1 MDVKRPRG
9 APSRGFSRA
18 VKGKGPKK
26 TPARR
31 IRPPPRA
38 TKDVPGTD
46 VKRPLGAPSRGFG
59 RGPGHRTLKG
69 PAALLGGSRVGRA
82 VRSREKGAE
91 KARIVWERHEA
102 EIVEGKQRYHKSV
115 RGTEKREPKSLKG
128 QRYRKSVRG
137 TEKREPKSLKGQR
150 YRKSVRGTEKREPK
164 SLKGQRYRNH
174 DTSTSRSVR
183 TKRNGTVPFGSV
195 RFDPPV
201 GLLRGACAA
210 RTEDPEIPGGR
221 KGIGRVGSTNHSNG
235 GADVTADGGADV
247 TAITSCST
255 SAPA

>member
-102 EIVEGKQRYHKSV
+102 EIVEGK
-115 RGTEKREPKSLKG
+115 
-128 QRYRKSVRG
+128 
-137 TEKREPKSLKGQR
+137 QR

>member
-150 YRKSVRGTEKREPK
+150 YR
-164 SLKGQRYRNH
+164 NH

>member
-1 MDVKRPRG
+1 MPGMDVKRPRG

-150 YRKSVRGTEKREPK
+150 YR
-164 SLKGQRYRNH
+164 NH

>member
-38 TKDVPGTD
+38 TKGVPGTD
-46 VKRPLGAPSRGFG
+46 VKRPLGAPSRGFS

-102 EIVEGKQRYHKSV
+102 EIVEGKQRYH
-115 RGTEKREPKSLKG
+115 
-128 QRYRKSVRG
+128 
-137 TEKREPKSLKGQR
+137 
-150 YRKSVRGTEKREPK
+150 KSVRGTEKREPK

>member
-128 QRYRKSVRG
+128 QRYR
-137 TEKREPKSLKGQR
+137 
-150 YRKSVRGTEKREPK
+150 
-164 SLKGQRYRNH
+164 NH
-174 DTSTSRSVR
+174 DTSKSRSVR
-183 TKRNGTVPFGSV
+183 TKRNRTV
-195 RFDPPV
+195 RFRSIRPARGPSS
-201 GLLRGACAA
+201 GGLRG
-210 RTEDPEIPGGR
+210 E
-221 KGIGRVGSTNHSNG
+221 
-235 GADVTADGGADV
+235 DGGPRDPRGAKRDRPSGV
-247 TAITSCST
+247 NKPLERGSRRNCRRGSRRNCHHKL
-255 SAPA
+255 

>member
-102 EIVEGKQRYHKSV
+102 EIVEGK
-115 RGTEKREPKSLKG
+115 

>member
-38 TKDVPGTD
+38 TKGVPGTD
-46 VKRPLGAPSRGFG
+46 VKRPLGAPSRGFS

-102 EIVEGKQRYHKSV
+102 EIVEGKQRYH
-115 RGTEKREPKSLKG
+115 
-128 QRYRKSVRG
+128 KSVRG

>member
-46 VKRPLGAPSRGFG
+46 VKRPLGAPSRGFS

-102 EIVEGKQRYHKSV
+102 EIVEGKQRY
-115 RGTEKREPKSLKG
+115 
-128 QRYRKSVRG
+128 RKSVRG

-174 DTSTSRSVR
+174 DTSKSRSVR
-183 TKRNGTVPFGSV
+183 TKRNRTV
-195 RFDPPV
+195 RFRSIRPARGPSS
-201 GLLRGACAA
+201 GGLRG
-210 RTEDPEIPGGR
+210 E
-221 KGIGRVGSTNHSNG
+221 
-235 GADVTADGGADV
+235 DGGPRDPRGAKRDRPSGV
-247 TAITSCST
+247 NKPLERGSRRNCRRGSRRNCHHKL
-255 SAPA
+255 

>member
-128 QRYRKSVRG
+128 QRYR
-137 TEKREPKSLKGQR
+137 
-150 YRKSVRGTEKREPK
+150 
-164 SLKGQRYRNH
+164 NH

>member
-46 VKRPLGAPSRGFG
+46 VKRPLGAPSRGFS

-128 QRYRKSVRG
+128 QRYR
-137 TEKREPKSLKGQR
+137 
-150 YRKSVRGTEKREPK
+150 
-164 SLKGQRYRNH
+164 NH
-174 DTSTSRSVR
+174 DTSKSRSVR
-183 TKRNGTVPFGSV
+183 TKRNRTVRFGSV

-201 GLLRGACAA
+201 GLLRGACVA

>member
-128 QRYRKSVRG
+128 QRYRNR
-137 TEKREPKSLKGQR
+137 
-150 YRKSVRGTEKREPK
+150 
-164 SLKGQRYRNH
+164 
-174 DTSTSRSVR
+174 DTSKSRSVR
-183 TKRNGTVPFGSV
+183 TKRNRTV
-195 RFDPPV
+195 RFRSIRPARGPSS
-201 GLLRGACAA
+201 GGLRG
-210 RTEDPEIPGGR
+210 E
-221 KGIGRVGSTNHSNG
+221 
-235 GADVTADGGADV
+235 DGGPRDPRGAKRDRPSGV
-247 TAITSCST
+247 NKPLERGSRRNCRRGSRRNCHHKL
-255 SAPA
+255 